1 MGSSYAVFDL
11 FAHTCICGYTHQV
24 RGREGEKLI
33 VILRLIKR
41 FSCKL
46 VDLTTWNLIEEKKEV
61 TLLFTSGGGVTEDV
75 VGMKTRG
82 S

>member
-24 RGREGEKLI
+24 KGREKEKPI
-33 VILRLIKR
+33 VVLRLIKR
-41 FSCKL
+41 FSSKL

-61 TLLFTSGGGVTEDV
+61 
-75 VGMKTRG
+75 KK
-82 S
+82 